1 MWMQVALWVLTVG
14 LYGIYWWYSTL
25 KEMHE
30 SNQNESTPLLWTVLL
45 FVPYINLIADYHYAD
60 QYAQFRLGMGKTAL
74 APILYAVIF
83 IVFFP
88 LQWFLVQRDLNG
100 AAPESG

>member
-1 MWMQVALWVLTVG
+1 MRRVCVMEIPEEVSLKTEHIKRRNMWMQVALWVLTVG

-30 SNQNESTPLLWTVLL
+30 SNQNESNPLLWTVLL

-60 QYAQFRLGMGKTAL
+60 QYAQFRLGMGKRL
-74 APILYAVIF
+74 WPPYCM
-83 IVFFP
+83 
-88 LQWFLVQRDLNG
+88 R
-100 AAPESG
+100 